1 MGSVKSGDGCF
12 SNYRRSDMLSLI
24 LDKKRIGLLKKLGF
38 IEKYGFYLAGGTAL
52 ALQIGHRDSLDF
64 DFYTEKKFDSQ
75 KLREEFDKRFEK
87 VQEIYIAEGTLG
99 LEVDGI
105 GVSFFKYP
113 YPLIRPLEK
122 MESICLAS
130 KEDIAAMKI
139 IAISQRGKRRDFV
152 DIYFLITEFGL
163 EKIIEFVKEKY
174 PMFNIYVGLQGLV
187 YFKDADE
194 DPEKGRFR
202 LLKEVEWEGVK
213 DYILKETN
221 KIKNLL

>member
-1 MGSVKSGDGCF
+1 
-12 SNYRRSDMLSLI
+12 MLSLI

-52 ALQIGHRDSLDF
+52 ALRIGHRDSLDF

-87 VQEIYIAEGTLG
+87 VQEIYIAEGTLA

-122 MESICLAS
+122 MESIYLAS

-139 IAISQRGKRRDFV
+139 IAISQRGKRRDFI
-152 DIYFLITEFGL
+152 DIYFLLTEFGL
-163 EKIIEFVKEKY
+163 KKIIEFIKEKY

>member
-1 MGSVKSGDGCF
+1 
-12 SNYRRSDMLSLI
+12 
-24 LDKKRIGLLKKLGF
+24 LKKLGF

-52 ALQIGHRDSLDF
+52 ALRIGHRDSLDF

-87 VQEIYIAEGTLG
+87 VQEIYIAEGTLA

-122 MESICLAS
+122 MESIYLAS

-139 IAISQRGKRRDFV
+139 IAISQRGKRRDFI
-152 DIYFLITEFGL
+152 DIYFLLTEFGL
-163 EKIIEFVKEKY
+163 KKIIEFIKEKY

-202 LLKEVEWEGVK
+202 LLKEVQWEGMK

>member
-1 MGSVKSGDGCF
+1 
-12 SNYRRSDMLSLI
+12 MLSLI

-52 ALQIGHRDSLDF
+52 ALRIGHRDSLDF

-87 VQEIYIAEGTLG
+87 VQEIYIAEGTLA

-122 MESICLAS
+122 MESIYLAS

-139 IAISQRGKRRDFV
+139 IAISQRGKRRDFI
-152 DIYFLITEFGL
+152 DIYFLLTEFGL
-163 EKIIEFVKEKY
+163 KKIIEFIKEKY

-202 LLKEVEWEGVK
+202 LLKEVQWEGMK

>member
-1 MGSVKSGDGCF
+1 
-12 SNYRRSDMLSLI
+12 MLSLI

-122 MESICLAS
+122 MDSICLAS

>member
-1 MGSVKSGDGCF
+1 M
-12 SNYRRSDMLSLI
+12 
-24 LDKKRIGLLKKLGF
+24 KKLGF

-163 EKIIEFVKEKY
+163 EKIVEFVKEKY